1 MVAHPSPDL
10 GPLPWWSPHRP
21 SGRGK
26 VVWIGTCGR
35 ETFAP
40 MRLLERISCWLLIWR
55 GQSEPAVPVVSRD
68 VG

>member
-40 MRLLERISCWLLIWR
+40 MRLLAHGWPLRIQVRAAS
-55 GQSEPAVPVVSRD
+55 SRIAYHR
-68 VG
+68 